1 MDVVILICHGLTAIA
16 LLGAITHQGLGV
28 WRDTP
33 APARLFVD
41 RFRAVPGVGYA
52 NAVVV
57 LYITTFAL
65 GAYIY
70 PAYVMDAKRAL
81 FELGLRKAIFVFQMK
96 EHIAVIGLSL
106 LAAYWYFWRQV
117 PLMEHVGTR
126 RILTTVLLAAVWWNL
141 VIGHIL
147 NNIRGIA

>member
-1 MDVVILICHGLTAIA
+1 MTAFLLIVHGLVAIA
-16 LLGAITHQGLGV
+16 LVGAITHQGLSV
-28 WRDTP
+28 WRDKP

-41 RFRAVPGVGYA
+41 RFRAVQGAGYA

-57 LYITTFAL
+57 LYLITFSL

-70 PAYVMDAKRAL
+70 PSYVMDAKRAL
-81 FELGLRKAIFVFQMK
+81 FELGMRKAIFVFQMK
-96 EHIAVIGLSL
+96 EHIAVIGLGL
-106 LAAYWYFWRQV
+106 LAAYWYFWRQA
-117 PLMEHVGTR
+117 PLIEHVGTR
-126 RILTTVLLAAVWWNL
+126 RMLTTVLMAAVWWNL